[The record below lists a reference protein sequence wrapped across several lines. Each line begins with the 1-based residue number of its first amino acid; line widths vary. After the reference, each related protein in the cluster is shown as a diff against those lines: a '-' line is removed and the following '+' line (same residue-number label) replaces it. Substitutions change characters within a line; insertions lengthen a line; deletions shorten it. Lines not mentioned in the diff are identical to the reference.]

1 MRFSIY
7 LSTSSQ
13 KFLKKLDEINYERII
28 KRLEGLS
35 KDPFPP
41 DAKRIIGRKETKD
54 QEFIKDENQN
64 TTKIGRGWEA
74 RRHTPNEKMRIK
86 KIYKREEKS
95 GLD

>member
-28 KRLEGLS
+28 KRLEELS

-41 DAKRIIGRKETKD
+41 DAKRTIGRNSISACWLK
-54 QEFIKDENQN
+54 NCC
-64 TTKIGRGWEA
+64 
-74 RRHTPNEKMRIK
+74 
-86 KIYKREEKS
+86 
-95 GLD
+95 

>member
-41 DAKRIIGRKETKD
+41 DAKRIIGRKAK
-54 QEFIKDENQN
+54 FI
-64 TTKIGRGWEA
+64 
-74 RRHTPNEKMRIK
+74 
-86 KIYKREEKS
+86 
-95 GLD
+95 

>member
-28 KRLEGLS
+28 KRLEGLY

-41 DAKRIIGRKETKD
+41 DAKRIIGRKEKVFRIRVGD
-54 QEFIKDENQN
+54 FRILYVVYL
-64 TTKIGRGWEA
+64 
-74 RRHTPNEKMRIK
+74 EKQAILVVNIDKRSR
-86 KIYKREEKS
+86 IYKR
-95 GLD
+95 

>member
-28 KRLEGLS
+28 KRLEELS

-41 DAKRIIGRKETKD
+41 DAKRTIGRKAK
-54 QEFIKDENQN
+54 FI
-64 TTKIGRGWEA
+64 
-74 RRHTPNEKMRIK
+74 
-86 KIYKREEKS
+86 
-95 GLD
+95 